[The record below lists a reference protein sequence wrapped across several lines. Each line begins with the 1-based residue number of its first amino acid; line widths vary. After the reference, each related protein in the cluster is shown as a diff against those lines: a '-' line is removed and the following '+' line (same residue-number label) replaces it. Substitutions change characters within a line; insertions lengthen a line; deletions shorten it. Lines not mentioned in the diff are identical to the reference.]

1 MTSLLSSWNLF
12 LPQIVLGSLVGALLA
27 VLGILIVLR
36 GMTFFGVTLSQAV
49 TFSVALSLFMEWP
62 GEIVPILFSCILVF
76 PLLYVRKLPGIKE
89 EVILGILFVFFSAAS
104 QFMLALGGNVQNHL
118 MAAFFGDILISQV
131 RADSIGIYVAGFF
144 FFLYLSFFR
153 RFLFISF
160 DRDEYKI
167 QVGNPLP
174 FDLLFYIILA
184 ASLTVAVNLLGTFYS
199 IAHLLLPVFALL
211 PIIHSL
217 RILTIVCALF
227 SIVSTCLG
235 FILSLVGLERNGEII
250 YFPTSSSIILVLCF
264 FAFVI
269 HIFRYLNT
277 SFFSKKSR

>member
-1 MTSLLSSWNLF
+1 MTNILSSWTLF
-12 LPQIVLGSLVGALLA
+12 LPQILVGSLVGALLS

-62 GEIVPILFSCILVF
+62 GEIFPILFSCILVF
-76 PLLYVRKLPGIKE
+76 PLLYVRKLRGMKE

-118 MAAFFGDILISQV
+118 MAAFFGDILTSQV
-131 RADSIGIYVAGFF
+131 RADSFGIYIAIFF
-144 FFLYLSFFR
+144 FILYLSFFR

-184 ASLTVAVNLLGTFYS
+184 ASLTVSVNLLGTFYS
-199 IAHLLLPVFALL
+199 IAHLILPVFALL
-211 PIIHSL
+211 PLIRSL
-217 RILTIVCALF
+217 KLLTVVCVIF
-227 SIVSTCLG
+227 SVFATISG
-235 FILSLVGLERNGEII
+235 FLISLVGIERNGELI
-250 YFPTSSSIILVLCF
+250 YFPTSSSIILVLCGLAF
-264 FAFVI
+264 FLHLLRFLI
-269 HIFRYLNT
+269 T
-277 SFFSKKSR
+277 SVFSKSVR

>member
-1 MTSLLSSWNLF
+1 MTNILSSWTLF
-12 LPQIVLGSLVGALLA
+12 LPQMVVGSLVGALLS

-62 GEIVPILFSCILVF
+62 GEIFPIVFSCILVF
-76 PLLYVRKLPGIKE
+76 PLLYVRKLRGMKE

-118 MAAFFGDILISQV
+118 MAAFFGDILTSQV
-131 RADSIGIYVAGFF
+131 RADSFGIYIAVFF
-144 FFLYLSFFR
+144 FILYLSFFR

-199 IAHLLLPVFALL
+199 IAHLILPVFALL
-211 PIIHSL
+211 PIIRSL
-217 RILTIVCALF
+217 KLLTIVCALF
-227 SIVSTCLG
+227 SIFATISG
-235 FILSLVGLERNGEII
+235 FLISLIGIERNGELI
-250 YFPTSSSIILVLCF
+250 YFPTSSSIILVLCALAF
-264 FAFVI
+264 FI
-269 HIFRYLNT
+269 HLIRFLTT
-277 SFFSKKSR
+277 SVFSQSVR

>member
-1 MTSLLSSWNLF
+1 MTNILSSWTLF
-12 LPQIVLGSLVGALLA
+12 LPQILVGSLVGALLS

-62 GEIVPILFSCILVF
+62 GEIFPILFSSVLVF
-76 PLLYVRKLPGIKE
+76 PLLYVRKLRGMKE

-104 QFMLALGGNVQNHL
+104 QVMLALGGNVQNHL
-118 MAAFFGDILISQV
+118 MAAFFGDILTSQV
-131 RADSIGIYVAGFF
+131 RTNSFGIYIAIFF
-144 FFLYLSFFR
+144 FILYLSFFR

-199 IAHLLLPVFALL
+199 IAHLILPVFALL
-211 PIIHSL
+211 PIIRSL
-217 RILTIVCALF
+217 KLLTVVCVLF
-227 SIVSTCLG
+227 SVFSTISG
-235 FILSLVGLERNGEII
+235 FLISLVGIERNGEMI
-250 YFPTSSSIILVLCF
+250 YFPTSSSIILVLCGLAF
-264 FAFVI
+264 FLHLIRF
-269 HIFRYLNT
+269 LTT
-277 SFFSKKSR
+277 SVFSKSVR